1 MDYPPSYSMWNVDT
15 NRQESIHSGQFMVSQ
30 FEADAQEDD
39 DSGVDPEEQ
48 PHHQDISTSMDVC
61 LPTVNNTV
69 IEIELSLAKLFKCM
83 NLAYRQK
90 LTSPK
95 WNRFKGVR
103 LRWKEKI
110 RLNNL
115 IWRCW
120 HMQFMMKKKTLV
132 CQFASPLDVDVH
144 SKPETVVLEGK
155 YWKRQFDV
163 IKAEYMKWRK
173 FSRVKGPGGTA
184 SILDT
189 TSEFDS
195 LDWSPATTDNIL
207 MGGIDDFF
215 WTSDTLFSAINNSP
229 NLSWPDPREIAKA
242 GIADFIQP
250 SLGPLQP
257 NIDDFMNGIP
267 FQELLNSQFS
277 ERLPSVPEEGA
288 DDLLRTGDYEFPA
301 IMGSE
306 SLHPSAQTA
315 SLPLTQNHGTVLNQ
329 SALSPV
335 HYSAKLYAQ
344 PMSSNVQSMCLSNDQ
359 MTQQQSMAMNSYG
372 SASHSIENI
381 DHPKKRHLKERAMGR
396 RSHDYNKVQPTPH
409 QTIVYNQ
416 VISQQ
421 NNNIQHHQQQQQHHH
436 QQQSG
441 AGYSHNN
448 YQNTQNVIQHMN
460 TPVIQ
465 TTTNS
470 FALDNSINALNL
482 SNNIHMN
489 SYHPATVP
497 GKQQNSMD
505 LGNGVG
511 GLNNQSLMS
520 LLSNSKSQDHQM
532 ESTELYKTMA
542 ANHPT
547 VSYKPYPPQKSMKM
561 NPTSNSGYTQLS
573 PSHSAASAGTD
584 DAAQLSA
591 TKDMYRSKSLPL
603 NATLPQLPQKENPF
617 VVPKY
622 QAKPNRFRSR
632 SNSMLA
638 KQQLLIAPATMQSA
652 TSEPVL
658 SSLAQLLTANSNN
671 SMMSQQPPTFG
682 SNPGSSFSLK
692 TESIPKQSQQPMH
705 QQQQQQNQ
713 QQQIHHQQSITS
725 QPQYLPQAT
734 SPVHQHTGLPV
745 TQNMLPQ
752 LAPTQSSSQ
761 ISSPES
767 IEQEMPSSPTRS
779 GYNSSSGS
787 RYPRDSQRRVG
798 HIHAE
803 QKRRYNIKNGFD
815 TLHSLIPQLQQN
827 TNSKLSKAAML
838 QKGAEYIK
846 VLRTERLSIEEKI
859 EGLKK
864 ERDQLNNS
872 LNHLHSVLPANGA
885 PVSRE
890 RTGRVKEMYNDYV
903 RFRTHENWKFWIL
916 GLIFKPLF
924 ESFNSTVSVASM
936 EELSRTAILWVDQ
949 HCSLIEMRPAVS
961 NQLRYLST
969 TTDILSTP
977 PSSLQDEVMKAIS

>member
-1 MDYPPSYSMWNVDT
+1 
-15 NRQESIHSGQFMVSQ
+15 MVSQ

-39 DSGVDPEEQ
+39 DNGIDPEEQ
-48 PHHQDISTSMDVC
+48 AMQAGTSMDVC
-61 LPTVNNTV
+61 LPTINNSI
-69 IEIELSLAKLFKCM
+69 IEIDISLAKLFKCM

-103 LRWKEKI
+103 LRWKDKI

-120 HMQFMMKKKTLV
+120 HMQSRECCGRNVMMKKKSLV

-144 SKPETVVLEGK
+144 SKPEAVVLEGK
-155 YWKRQFDV
+155 YWKRQCDV

-173 FSRVKGPGGTA
+173 FYRTKGFGGPQ
-184 SILDT
+184 SLLDT
-189 TSEFDS
+189 TSELDS

-207 MGGIDDFF
+207 MGGIDDYC
-215 WTSDTLFSAINNSP
+215 WTSDTLFSTINNTP
-229 NLSWPDPREIAKA
+229 NLVWPDPREIGWLIFTQNEKNDLHSLVLTAKA

-257 NIDDFMNGIP
+257 NLDDFMNGIP
-267 FQELLNSQFS
+267 FQELLNSQFLTD
-277 ERLPSVPEEGA
+277 RLPPVPEEGTE
-288 DDLLRTGDYEFPA
+288 DLLPTGDYGFPA

-306 SLHPSAQTA
+306 SMNPSTQTT
-315 SLPLTQNHGTVLNQ
+315 SLPLTQNPTVLNQ
-329 SALSPV
+329 TIMNPV
-335 HYSAKLYAQ
+335 HYSAKLYTQ
-344 PMSSNVQSMCLSNDQ
+344 PMSHERSQSVQTMCLNNDQ
-359 MTQQQSMAMNSYG
+359 MSQQSQMTLPMNAYTPLE
-372 SASHSIENI
+372 IVE
-381 DHPKKRHLKERAMGR
+381 HPKKRHSKERPVGR
-396 RSHDYNKVQPTPH
+396 RSHDYNKIQPTPH

-416 VISQQ
+416 VIAQA
-421 NNNIQHHQQQQQHHH
+421 NNNVPQHQQQHHQQPIDNV
-436 QQQSG
+436 
-441 AGYSHNN
+441 ATYNHNN
-448 YQNTQNVIQHMN
+448 FSNPHNVIQHMN

-470 FALDNSINALNL
+470 FALNNSIDALNL
-482 SNNIHMN
+482 SNNMHMN
-489 SYHPATVP
+489 SYHTTPMPA
-497 GKQQNSMD
+497 KSQNPMD
-505 LGNGVG
+505 LGNST
-511 GLNNQSLMS
+511 LNNQSLIS
-520 LLSNSKSQDHQM
+520 LLSSSKSPEMQM
-532 ESTELYKTMA
+532 ESTEMYKSMSS
-542 ANHPT
+542 NHSN
-547 VSYKPYPPQKSMKM
+547 VSYKPYPPQKSMKLHS
-561 NPTSNSGYTQLS
+561 TSNSGYNQLS
-573 PSHSAASAGTD
+573 PSHSSPTAND
-584 DAAQLSA
+584 DTSQQLA
-591 TKDMYRSKSLPL
+591 KEMYRSKSLPL
-603 NATLPQLPQKENPF
+603 NATLPQIPQKESPF

-622 QAKPNRFRSR
+622 QAKPNRFRPR
-632 SNSMLA
+632 SNSLIN
-638 KQQLLIAPATMQSA
+638 KQQQQIISAPATIQSA

-658 SSLAQLLTANSNN
+658 SSLAQLLTASGN
-671 SMMSQQPPTFG
+671 SMINQPSSFA
-682 SNPGSSFSLK
+682 SNPGSTFNLK
-692 TESIPKQSQQPMH
+692 SEPIPNSPLPQAQQH
-705 QQQQQQNQ
+705 IN
-713 QQQIHHQQSITS
+713 HQQSIISPATS
-725 QPQYLPQAT
+725 QHQYLQAQQ
-734 SPVHQHTGLPV
+734 SPPALQHTATNI
-745 TQNMLPQ
+745 TQNLFNPPATQHQPQ
-752 LAPTQSSSQ
+752 SQPSSQ
-761 ISSPES
+761 ISSPEL
-767 IEQEMPSSPTRS
+767 IEQDMPSSPTRA
-779 GYNSSSGS
+779 GCSSS

-815 TLHSLIPQLQQN
+815 MLHSLIPQLQQN
-827 TNSKLSKAAML
+827 VNAKLSKAAML

-846 VLRTERLSIEEKI
+846 VLRTERASIDEKI
-859 EGLKK
+859 INLKK

-903 RFRTHENWKFWIL
+903 RHRTHDNWKFWIL